1 MLHPNPETS
10 MARTTYRG
18 TCLLCGKKSTKAGI
32 ARHLKGCVAAHQPEE
47 IKAKSGDLVH
57 LRVEATHSPL
67 YWLDI
72 ELSGERT
79 LRHLD
84 QFLRR
89 EWVECC
95 GHLSSFSIP
104 PYSYGDGYDDR
115 SMAQTLKRVLPE
127 PGVSFS
133 YEYDFGSTTH
143 LTLRVVDWRTGSVP
157 KEPVRILA
165 RNEPPVWRC
174 TVCGEPA
181 RWICSF
187 CHDDPEPFYC
197 EEHGAEHEC
206 GEDGLLPVVD
216 SPRMGVCGYGF

>member
-1 MLHPNPETS
+1 

-89 EWVECC
+89 EWV
-95 GHLSSFSIP
+95 G
-104 PYSYGDGYDDR
+104 
-115 SMAQTLKRVLPE
+115 
-127 PGVSFS
+127 
-133 YEYDFGSTTH
+133 
-143 LTLRVVDWRTGSVP
+143 
-157 KEPVRILA
+157 
-165 RNEPPVWRC
+165 
-174 TVCGEPA
+174 GEPA

-187 CHDDPEPFYC
+187 CYDDPEPFYC
-197 EEHGAEHEC
+197 EEHGANHEC
-206 GEDGLLPVVD
+206 GEEGLLPVVD
-216 SPRMGVCGYGF
+216 SPRMGVCAYGF